1 LPGLKEIGGAGV
13 TEPRLSESSPAC
25 SSFRAVTVE
34 SRHMPAPEAVRV
46 PGIVYIRTT
55 RPKTAVI
62 YDNDEE
68 FPIGGSKTLR
78 ASPAD
83 RVAIIAAGITLHEAL
98 AAHDSLR
105 RKGVHVRVIDAYS
118 IKPLDEEAFARAA
131 RETGTLVV
139 VEDHAIDGGL
149 GEAVAAAA
157 GSIAPVHRLGVHE
170 LPRSGTENQL
180 LDRHGVSRHAIEAKV
195 LELVS

>member
-1 LPGLKEIGGAGV
+1 VTPRHSRTSRLPGLKEIGGAGV

-25 SSFRAVTVE
+25 PSLRAVTVE

-68 FPIGGSKTLR
+68 FPIGASKTLR

-83 RVAIIAAGITLHEAL
+83 RVAIIAAGVTLL
-98 AAHDSLR
+98 LSFP
-105 RKGVHVRVIDAYS
+105 
-118 IKPLDEEAFARAA
+118 PLARAS
-131 RETGTLVV
+131 L
-139 VEDHAIDGGL
+139 
-149 GEAVAAAA
+149 
-157 GSIAPVHRLGVHE
+157 S
-170 LPRSGTENQL
+170 
-180 LDRHGVSRHAIEAKV
+180 
-195 LELVS
+195 